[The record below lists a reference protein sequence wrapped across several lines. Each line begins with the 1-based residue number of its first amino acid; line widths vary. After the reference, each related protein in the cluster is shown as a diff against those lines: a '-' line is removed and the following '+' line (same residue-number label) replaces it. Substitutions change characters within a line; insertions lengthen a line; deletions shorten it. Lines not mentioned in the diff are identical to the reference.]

1 MLRQRALG
9 MVAGPLLGLL
19 CLACS
24 ATVFV
29 GGPNQ
34 PCSPIARFANRFGV
48 IAAQQPGPGG
58 AVVWGVYPAVAAT
71 GFSVDVY
78 VDGKRVDHKDQAY
91 PPHGSVNP
99 KDLRSGALVS
109 IVGRAKAPGGE
120 LNYGLLCRSA

>member
-58 AVVWGVYPAVAAT
+58 AVPAVAAT
-71 GFSVDVY
+71 GFSVDVS
-78 VDGKRVDHKDQAY
+78 VDGKRVDYKDQAY